1 MNTLYSEPRYQV
13 KIGVSYVV
21 VVAYCLFVAC
31 VLDVCDGD
39 LRALLPQIDLY
50 VTTHQQLPM
59 LFSEALKILIARR
72 KKQSH
77 IYYSRRYYFVF
88 SVEEF
93 HWRSNLAT
101 YAVACNFQREIMEAN
116 INIERATG
124 RYTAKLP
131 WEKEPTETTSAT
143 KARGRTVSKDCISIF
158 DFVDTKGS
166 GEVSGSLASRRQRR
180 MTELDAAY
188 YTYFGVEY
196 MLQVS
201 YSLQIE
207 EEETYSVIY

>member
-1 MNTLYSEPRYQV
+1 M
-13 KIGVSYVV
+13 
-21 VVAYCLFVAC
+21 F
-31 VLDVCDGD
+31 DGEF
-39 LRALLPQIDLY
+39 RVLLPQIDLY

-59 LFSEALKILIARR
+59 LFSEALKILLARR

-77 IYYSRRYYFVF
+77 THIYIILLCF

-101 YAVACNFQREIMEAN
+101 YAIACNFQREIMEAN
-116 INIERATG
+116 ISIERATG

-131 WEKEPTETTSAT
+131 WEKEPTETTPAT
-143 KARGRTVSKDCISIF
+143 KTRGRTVAKECIGIF

-180 MTELDAAY
+180 MAELDAAY
-188 YTYFGVEY
+188 FTYFGVEY
-196 MLQVS
+196 MLQVR

-207 EEETYSVIY
+207 EEAYSVIY